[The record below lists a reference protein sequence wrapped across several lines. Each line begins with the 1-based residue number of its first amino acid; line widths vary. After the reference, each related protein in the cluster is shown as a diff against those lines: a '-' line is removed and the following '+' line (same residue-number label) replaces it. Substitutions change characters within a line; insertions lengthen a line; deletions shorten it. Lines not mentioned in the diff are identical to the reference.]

1 MKKISEEEENEIYN
15 VIKTALF
22 SLCEAKPSDPVEY
35 LARKML
41 QLVDDQSGNSAIRRD
56 TILARKPTVDSDNFM
71 IKVQKVNMD
80 TITQPFLERYK
91 ILEKIHGDVYLAK
104 DLKVPELIKA
114 VKIIDKEKSDMYGI
128 SENTLD
134 TIINLSHP
142 NVIKIYEILEDEYH
156 LYIVEEYC
164 ESGDLF
170 NFILKNKIFSED
182 LVKVIIKQLL
192 DALVYLHGKGIVH
205 SNIHPENILIYGQYD
220 STNILDVVIKISDFA
235 TASLLS
241 NKRNKS
247 NNKLFSTQYYLAPE
261 VIESNYDEFCDI
273 WSVGAITYTLLCGK
287 PPFDGKPFEVL
298 FKILHDN
305 YEFTPFQTEAA
316 KSFISSLMNR
326 NINKR
331 INAKDALKHVW
342 LEKDQILEKFD
353 ENVGVEILNKI
364 SNFVIGKSLRRSI
377 LSYIQSKKYY
387 TEKNIEL
394 LRLFKQID
402 QDGNGLLEV
411 SEIYDKYGKF
421 FPGTPKEAW
430 SKVKLF
436 VERVDINNNG
446 VIEYSEFL
454 TISSLIS
461 KEINDNMLKEVFDFY
476 DTNGNGYI
484 QASDLREIFED
495 TDVKDDYLQ
504 YLVDEND
511 SNNDRKI
518 SFQEFYEIMTNP
530 N

>member
-1 MKKISEEEENEIYN
+1 MRKISDEEENEIYN
-15 VIKTALF
+15 IIKTALY
-22 SLCEAKPSDPVEY
+22 SLCEAKPKDPVEY

-41 QLVDDQSGNSAIRRD
+41 NLVEDQNSNPSIFRESILERKQ
-56 TILARKPTVDSDNFM
+56 TIGTDNLVM
-71 IKVQKVNMD
+71 KVQNVVME
-80 TITQPFLERYK
+80 TLAEPFLEKYK
-91 ILEKIHGDVYLAK
+91 ILEKIRGEVYLAQ
-104 DLKVPELIKA
+104 DLKVPELKKA

-134 TIINLSHP
+134 TIINLDHP
-142 NVIKIYEILEDEYH
+142 NVIKIYEIFEDENH

-164 ESGDLF
+164 ECGDLF
-170 NFILKNKIFSED
+170 NFLLNNKIFSED

-192 DALVYLHGKGIVH
+192 EALVYLHGKGIVH

-220 STNILDVVIKISDFA
+220 NTNILDVVIKISDFA
-235 TASLLS
+235 TASLFS

-247 NNKLFSTQYYLAPE
+247 NNKLFSTQYYFAPE
-261 VIESNYDEFCDI
+261 VIESNYNEYCDI

-287 PPFDGKPFEVL
+287 PPFDGKPYEVL
-298 FKILHDN
+298 FQILHDN
-305 YEFTPFQTEAA
+305 YEFTTFHSETA
-316 KSFISSLMNR
+316 KNFISSLMNK
-326 NINKR
+326 NIHKR
-331 INAKDALKHVW
+331 MNAKDALNHVW
-342 LEKDQILEKFD
+342 LEKDKILGNFE

-387 TEKNIEL
+387 TEKNIDL
-394 LRLFKQID
+394 LKLFKQID

-430 SKVKLF
+430 DKVKLF
-436 VERVDINNNG
+436 VERIDINNNG

-454 TISSLIS
+454 TISSLIN
-461 KEINDNMLKEVFDFY
+461 KEVNYNMLKEAFDFY
-476 DTNGNGYI
+476 DTDRNGYI
-484 QASDLREIFED
+484 QASDLKEIFED
-495 TDVKDDYLQ
+495 TDVKDEYLQ
-504 YLVDEND
+504 YLIDEND

-518 SFQEFYEIMTNP
+518 SFQEFYEIITKN